1 MSEKGKSLTQLGPRE
16 PLDTRE
22 APSSLMWWDEQSLGP
37 RKVRGFWGLSVGMQA
52 DPSLSQ
58 DLAVPFWSGQ
68 TLGKLAIMSQF
79 PMSQGLA
86 LGEKTRT
93 AFVPVLL
100 GVASFPASSSSGLRG
115 FQEGRKDL
123 GPRVTLR

>member
-16 PLDTRE
+16 PLDTHE

-79 PMSQGLA
+79 AMSQGLA

-93 AFVPVLL
+93 ALCLCCSVLPASQHLPPLDL
-100 GVASFPASSSSGLRG
+100 GVSRK
-115 FQEGRKDL
+115 EGR
-123 GPRVTLR
+123 T